1 MKQLV
6 YNITTAI
13 DKLKQ
18 HNFILDEYNDIIDGE
33 VENQIKD
40 FKLIYTHSFYYNGK
54 KYRNLDAVL
63 LLNKNNMHFS
73 LISKL
78 SCVVQCCGNYDG
90 SDSFSIRKLKK
101 MINRKIYYSK

>member
-1 MKQLV
+1 MKQV
-6 YNITTAI
+6 IYNLNSAI

-18 HNFILDEYNDIIDGE
+18 HSFILDEFNDIVDGE
-33 VENQIKD
+33 VENQIKES
-40 FKLIYTHSFYYNGK
+40 KLTYTHSFYYKGK

-63 LLNKNNMHFS
+63 LLDKNTMSFS

-78 SCVVQCCGNYDG
+78 SCLVQCCGIYDG

-101 MINRKIYYSK
+101 IINRKIYYSK